1 MYLKRDIEKTILD
14 AETSF
19 QAIVIYGARQV
30 GKSTTV
36 DALFGNRF
44 ASVTLDDANEREL
57 ALTNPKGFLEVHPW
71 PLIVYEV
78 QKAPNL
84 LSEIKIAIDEQRKT
98 WLKSNH
104 PRQLMYV
111 LTGSNQFELQAG
123 ISRIALST
131 PLCPRP
137 IAGYELQEDSHHP
150 SFRFVALSSFPQAI
164 QGRDVMLSSRGPLR
178 FKATQSPF
186 VRRRLCGQ
194 FQGGT
199 FVAICKPR
207 RHPRRL

>member
-71 PLIVYEV
+71 PLIVDEV

-123 ISRIALST
+123 ISESL
-131 PLCPRP
+131 
-137 IAGYELQEDSHHP
+137 AGRAAV
-150 SFRFVALSSFPQAI
+150 FNMSS
-164 QGRDVMLSSRGPLR
+164 L
-178 FKATQSPF
+178 TQIEAAGLLGSPF
-186 VRRRLCGQ
+186 IPDISLLLKNKIAN
-194 FQGGT
+194 F
-199 FVAICKPR
+199 
-207 RHPRRL
+207 